1 MAADKQIENYED
13 AIAELAVGYNKS
25 ITLTSVTISSLK
37 ILDEAMEQVQNGL
50 STIVSA
56 FEEMQAGSASTSAN
70 TGRIDSMMDKILSEN
85 DRMRQEITDRVTEIK
100 STSQNASTISELF
113 MELEEQT
120 KKVASV
126 TGSIQEVADKTNVLA
141 INASIEAAHAG
152 SFGAG
157 FRIIADEVRKL
168 ATQTGSFAREITGSI
183 NNFKTTVDKINTR
196 MNEFTM
202 LLSRFNTSFGA
213 VLSSFNDNANVIDQ
227 SGKSLSEITG
237 SIREEAEALSEGLR
251 SLEKVNSSM
260 KDTHTILGVIQSSH
274 EFLNDLLAKSDRA

>member
-1 MAADKQIENYED
+1 MAADEQIKNYED

-25 ITLTSVTISSLK
+25 ITLTSVTVNSLK

-50 STIVSA
+50 SSIVSA
-56 FEEMQAGSASTSAN
+56 FEEMQAGSVSTSAN
-70 TGRIDSMMDKILSEN
+70 TERIDSMMDKILSEN
-85 DRMRQEITDRVTEIK
+85 NRVRQEITDRVTEIK
-100 STSQNASTISELF
+100 STSQNASTLSELF
-113 MELEEQT
+113 KELEEQT

-126 TGSIQEVADKTNVLA
+126 TGSIQDVADKTNVLA

-168 ATQTGSFAREITGSI
+168 ATQTGSFAREITVSI
-183 NNFKTTVDKINTR
+183 DNFKTTVDKINTQ
-196 MNEFTM
+196 MNGFTV

-227 SGKSLSEITG
+227 SGKSLSEITV
-237 SIREEAEALSEGLR
+237 SIREEAQALSEGLE

-260 KDTHTILGVIQSSH
+260 KDTHSILGVIESSH
-274 EFLNDLLAKSDRA
+274 EFLNDLLAKSDR